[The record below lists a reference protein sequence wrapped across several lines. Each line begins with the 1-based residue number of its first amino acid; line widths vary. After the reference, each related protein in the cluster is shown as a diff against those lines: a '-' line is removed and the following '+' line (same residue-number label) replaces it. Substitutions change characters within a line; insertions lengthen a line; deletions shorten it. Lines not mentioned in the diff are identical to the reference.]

1 MNEQQAENLSNRFI
15 DGKRTKKEL
24 EEKGKIR
31 QIKRRMIKIDDKTF
45 VEAPEGLQPEQEQ
58 AFILKKREQMKFKLI
73 NNNKNKLITNDK
85 FKPEDI
91 GEFI

>member
-24 EEKGKIR
+24 EEKGLIRKIN
-31 QIKRRMIKIDDKTF
+31 RRMIKIDDKTF
-45 VEAPEGLQPEQEQ
+45 VESPEGMNPSEEE
-58 AFILKKREQMKFKLI
+58 AFVLKKREQMKFKLI

-85 FKPEDI
+85 FKPEDV
-91 GEFI
+91 GEL